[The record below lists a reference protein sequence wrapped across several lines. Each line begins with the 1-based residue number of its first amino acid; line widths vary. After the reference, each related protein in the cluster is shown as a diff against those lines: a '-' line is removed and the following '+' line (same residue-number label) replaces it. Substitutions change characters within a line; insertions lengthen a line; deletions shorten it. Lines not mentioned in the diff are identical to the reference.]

1 MMNRLLVVALLGG
14 LLLLSTS
21 CSDPTG
27 VGSELVG
34 SEGQGTPDV
43 YEIVPDSFGTSTAPA
58 LTGFV
63 RSASSF
69 GPQGGQPW
77 RFLVGAVNDP
87 LVGTIEAEGYV
98 DFLGAASRGG
108 SIATDPIDS
117 LNAELRLQP
126 SYFHGDTLSTYEV
139 NLFEVRDEADMR
151 RAPADTSFEVLRQLG
166 STVSISGRALT
177 DSVVTLP
184 LPQVWIE
191 DHIEALRADSFQ
203 TAVNGFKIAAANNT
217 PTLSDPQVVAGFDLN
232 SATLRVS
239 ASSDTVNF
247 QSLKAFTHIERRGNP
262 AISLEDRRLL
272 LDGVGT
278 GLLMSWDYTR
288 PPFSDT
294 LKNTPLNQA
303 DITAPI
309 DDSTMEASLDLLG
322 NPPAFTRPGPNG
334 YRVLATRAEGAPSCG
349 RIGLPQVTDD
359 PDRCILPTNTSAAP
373 GAARLTSQISFT
385 ILEQI
390 LFESAL
396 FSTFR
401 VEIAP
406 RSSPGAPAQSTI
418 GRGLP
423 STLPALVRTDR
434 SLPIEDLPRTT
445 LIVTPL

>member
-14 LLLLSTS
+14 LLLFGTS

-43 YEIVPDSFGTSTAPA
+43 YEIAPDSFGTSSSPT

-63 RSASSF
+63 RSAPDPGS
-69 GPQGGQPW
+69 GTGQPW
-77 RFLVGAVNDP
+77 RVLAGTVNDP
-87 LVGTIEAEGYV
+87 IVGTIEAEGYI
-98 DFLGAASRGG
+98 DFLGTASRVG
-108 SIATDPIDS
+108 SISEDPVDS
-117 LNAELRLQP
+117 LDAELRLQP
-126 SYFHGDTLSTYEV
+126 TYFHGDTLSTYEV
-139 NLFEVRDEADMR
+139 NLFELREEADMQ

-166 STVSISGRALT
+166 STVSISGRGLT

-184 LPQVWIE
+184 VPEVWIE
-191 DHIEALRADSFQ
+191 DHIEAIRSDSFR
-203 TAVNGFKIAAANNT
+203 TAVNGFKIAAASNN

-239 ASSDTVNF
+239 ASSDTVDF
-247 QSLKAFTHIERRGNP
+247 RSLKAFTHIEQRGTP
-262 AISLEDRRLL
+262 AVPLDDQRLL

-278 GLLMSWDYTR
+278 GLSMSWDYTQ

-294 LKNTPLNQA
+294 LQNTPLNQA

-334 YRVLATRAEGAPSCG
+334 YRVLATRADGAPSCS
-349 RIGLPQVTDD
+349 RIGLPQV
-359 PDRCILPTNTSAAP
+359 PDTPAQCILPTNTSVAP
-373 GAARLTSQISFT
+373 AEARLSSRTSFT
-385 ILEQI
+385 LMEQV
-390 LFESAL
+390 LFDTPL
-396 FSTFR
+396 FSSFR
-401 VEIAP
+401 VEIAT
-406 RSSPGAPAQSTI
+406 RSSSGTPPEGTI